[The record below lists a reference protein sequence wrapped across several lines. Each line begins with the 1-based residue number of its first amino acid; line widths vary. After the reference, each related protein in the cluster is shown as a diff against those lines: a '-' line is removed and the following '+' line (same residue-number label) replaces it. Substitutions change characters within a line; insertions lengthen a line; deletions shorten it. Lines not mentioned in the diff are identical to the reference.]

1 MGMDVRS
8 QITAK
13 RAAANRA
20 RQLADKLSG
29 DYKIHALILA
39 VQLEIQADVIE
50 DQLII
55 PALPGLSNS
64 NELRAKTTKASS
76 SL

>member
-1 MGMDVRS
+1 MDVRS
-8 QITAK
+8 QIVAK

-39 VQLEIQADVIE
+39 VELESQADVIE
-50 DQLII
+50 DQLIV
-55 PALPGLSNS
+55 PVLPEPSNLD
-64 NELRAKTTKASS
+64 ELRPQAA
-76 SL
+76 